1 MTRPKMNGTR
11 QPQESSAAGD
21 KPREIAAPTSA
32 PSSSDAAWLAIW
44 KLP

>member
-1 MTRPKMNGTR
+1 MISPRMNGTR
-11 QPQESSAAGD
+11 QPQESSASGD
-21 KPREIAAPTSA
+21 MPREIAAPTTA